1 MAGDKKKSFWKDG
14 LSINES
20 KVSILMISLIIFL
33 GVILYVRMKEGKI
46 DYELLEITKTL
57 IYAVAGVNAV
67 NVFNS
72 NSFDNRI

>member
-1 MAGDKKKSFWKDG
+1 MKNKNFWKDG

-33 GVILYVRMKEGKI
+33 RIILYVRIEEGKI

-57 IYAVAGVNAV
+57 IYVVAGVNAV
-67 NVFNS
+67 NVFNNS
-72 NSFDNRI
+72 NSYDNRV